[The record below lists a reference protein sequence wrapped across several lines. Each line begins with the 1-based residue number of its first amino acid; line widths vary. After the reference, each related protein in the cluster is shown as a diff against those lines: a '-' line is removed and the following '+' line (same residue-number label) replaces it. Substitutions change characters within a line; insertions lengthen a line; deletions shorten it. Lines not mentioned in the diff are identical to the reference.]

1 MGRWE
6 RRQHR
11 PADRGGPVDLAV
23 GPNPKEASGQKPL
36 VSEGTDADIEGV
48 EAARIAWR
56 PLGRLLVE
64 QGLLTDDELERALV
78 LQQATGKRLGETI
91 VELGFV
97 SGPDLASAL
106 ATQYGIELTVET
118 GFGTGLRAQIQ
129 RRHENDRGIPGPP
142 ALSIVETPA
151 AEPEDY
157 SRAVEG
163 DQAEMDGAAEALLL
177 RQLEE
182 QWARL
187 AAAEEALAESEREI
201 GALRHERD
209 HRRKQAVRLVGR
221 VRERERRVEL
231 PHEELE
237 HLGRTAEEQLSE
249 IERLTDDAKNRDAE
263 IERLTRDVKERNA
276 ESEREIGALRHERD
290 HRRKQAVRLVG
301 RVRDRERRLEL
312 PHDELEHLGRAA
324 EEQLGEIER
333 LTDDAKNRDAEIER
347 LTRDVK
353 ERDAEIER
361 LVGEGQNRNAE
372 IDRLT
377 RDVEDRTNE
386 IDRLTSDA
394 KNRSAEID
402 RLVSKAKERHVEIER
417 LTHEVKDRNAEIE
430 RLTRDAEDR
439 DAGIDRITDEANGRK
454 AEIERLT
461 GEAKHRNAEVE
472 RLTNEIANRKA
483 EIERLTDETKSRNSE
498 IERLTNDAKNRIAEI
513 ERLTGDVAGCDAEIE
528 RLRQESDRLRAQA
541 IRFATRLRREPESQ
555 QSHLPAPAPA
565 PSSHLVFVQLGDGYE
580 LVESDGPPPPLHTL
594 LELPQFSE
602 AEFVVTRLG
611 HSPLPADARSCIFV
625 QRV

>member
-1 MGRWE
+1 M
-6 RRQHR
+6 
-11 PADRGGPVDLAV
+11 
-23 GPNPKEASGQKPL
+23 
-36 VSEGTDADIEGV
+36 

-64 QGLLTDDELERALV
+64 QGLLADDELERALV

-163 DQAEMDGAAEALLL
+163 DQAEVDGAAEALLL

-221 VRERERRVEL
+221 VRDRERRLER
-231 PHEELE
+231 PQQELE
-237 HLGRTAEEQLSE
+237 HIGRAAQEQLSE
-249 IERLTDDAKNRDAE
+249 IERLTDEAKNRDAE

-276 ESEREIGALRHERD
+276 E
-290 HRRKQAVRLVG
+290 
-301 RVRDRERRLEL
+301 
-312 PHDELEHLGRAA
+312 
-324 EEQLGEIER
+324 
-333 LTDDAKNRDAEIER
+333 
-347 LTRDVK
+347 
-353 ERDAEIER
+353 IER
-361 LVGEGQNRNAE
+361 LVGEGKIRNDE

-377 RDVEDRTNE
+377 RDAEDRTNE
-386 IDRLTSDA
+386 IGRLTSDA
-394 KNRSAEID
+394 KNRSVEID
-402 RLVSKAKERHVEIER
+402 RLVGQARERHEEIER
-417 LTHEVKDRNAEIE
+417 LTHDAKDRN
-430 RLTRDAEDR
+430 
-439 DAGIDRITDEANGRK
+439 
-454 AEIERLT
+454 
-461 GEAKHRNAEVE
+461 
-472 RLTNEIANRKA
+472 
-483 EIERLTDETKSRNSE
+483 
-498 IERLTNDAKNRIAEI
+498 AEI

-528 RLRQESDRLRAQA
+528 RLRQESERLRAQA
-541 IRFATRLRREPESQ
+541 TRFATRLREAESQ
-555 QSHLPAPAPA
+555 QSDLRAPAPA

-580 LVESDGPPPPLHTL
+580 LVESDGPPPPLHAL

-602 AEFVVTRLG
+602 AEFVVTQLG